1 MKDKSVL
8 QNVQLRENS
17 LLTSV
22 YMWLVAG
29 LALTACVSYALSKSP
44 SLMSLVLSNPYSLII
59 VAIAQLAV
67 VFFLSARLQQMR
79 TGSAIFSFVLYA
91 VLTGIT
97 FSILFIVYSP
107 TAITK
112 AFFSAAGVFVGAS
125 VYGAVTKKNVRSW
138 GRYLFMGLW
147 GIIIASLI
155 NMFFY
160 TSSLD
165 LMISIVG
172 VLLFTG
178 LTVWDTNK
186 ICDLNREFGSELTS
200 ADMTKL
206 GIMGALELYL
216 DFINIF
222 LYLLRIFGRDNH

>member
-1 MKDKSVL
+1 MKDRSVL

-44 SLMSLVLSNPYSLII
+44 ALMSLVLSNPYSLII

-91 VLTGIT
+91 VLTGLT

-125 VYGAVTKKNVRSW
+125 VYGAVTRKNVRSM

-160 TSSLD
+160 TSTFD
-165 LMISIVG
+165 LMISIFG